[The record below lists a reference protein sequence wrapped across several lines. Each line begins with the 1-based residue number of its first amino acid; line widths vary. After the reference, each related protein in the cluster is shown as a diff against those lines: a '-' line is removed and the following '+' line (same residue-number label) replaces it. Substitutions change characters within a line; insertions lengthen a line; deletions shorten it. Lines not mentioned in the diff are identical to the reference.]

1 VNDSPGSLRRAMGM
15 PGAVLVG
22 LGSILGT
29 GAFVS
34 LGLAAGIA
42 GADAIP
48 AVILAGL
55 VAMLN
60 GLSSAQLA
68 AAYPVSGGTYEY
80 GHRFLTPALGFAAGW
95 TFLCA
100 KTASAASAALGIAG
114 YALAAVGRAE
124 GRSLLALAVIAT
136 VTALVAGGIE
146 RTARVNAVV
155 VSATIATLVALVI
168 AGMPAIASHG
178 PALVVAIGSSG
189 SGTVLEASAILF
201 VAYAGY
207 ARVATLGEEVREPA
221 RVIPAAIVVTLVA
234 TMALYAAL
242 TAVALA
248 TVGPERLAADTA
260 RSAAPLGAVGR
271 ELGLP
276 RWIVAGGAM
285 TAMLGVLL
293 NLVLGNSRMILAM
306 ARHGDMP
313 AALAAI
319 DPERRSPRGA
329 VLVAGALVAAV
340 ATLGDFETAWTFSA
354 LTVLVYYAITNLAA
368 LRLPPEH
375 RRFPRALAAAGLV
388 SCLALA
394 CWIEPRV
401 WLAGLALLAA
411 GFVMRAALDRRR

>member
-1 VNDSPGSLRRAMGM
+1 MGT

-34 LGLAAGIA
+34 LGLAAGMA

-48 AVILAGL
+48 AVLLAGL

-68 AAYPVSGGTYEY
+68 AAHPVSGGTYEY

-114 YALAAVGRAE
+114 YALAAIGRAE
-124 GRSLLALAVIAT
+124 GHEWVALVVVGA

-155 VSATIATLVALVI
+155 VSATIATLVVLVV
-168 AGMPAIASHG
+168 AGMPTLTSEG
-178 PALVVAIGSSG
+178 PALAAAIGISTPG
-189 SGTVLEASAILF
+189 AVLEATAILF

-221 RVIPAAIVVTLVA
+221 RVIPTAIIVTLVA
-234 TMALYAAL
+234 TMALYMAI

-248 TVGPERLAADTA
+248 TLGPERLAAETA
-260 RSAAPLGAVGR
+260 RSAAPLGAVAHEVGVA
-271 ELGLP
+271 

-293 NLVLGNSRMILAM
+293 NLILGSSRMILAM
-306 ARHGDMP
+306 ARRGDVP

-319 DPERRSPRGA
+319 DAERGSPRAA

-340 ATLGDFETAWTFSA
+340 ATLGDFKTAWTFSA
-354 LTVLVYYAITNLAA
+354 FTVLVYYAITNLAA
-368 LRLPPEH
+368 LRLPAEH
-375 RRFPRALAAAGLV
+375 RRFPRVLAAAGLV
-388 SCLALA
+388 SCLTLA

-411 GFVMRAALDRRR
+411 GFVVRAALDRRR